1 MRYRIENETG
11 KHLRIRLL
19 SGKISNSEAEV
30 LQYAL
35 LSSKVIS
42 EATVFRATGGV
53 ALPYTCGRDEI
64 LGRLERFQ
72 FANVERFA
80 EDMEAGIGLEEV
92 QRRKLTPELKR
103 KLRTR
108 MLIEMAADVV
118 MPMHVQLAY
127 HAYQLVTLRDI

>member
-11 KHLRIRLL
+11 KHLRIRLFCGKL
-19 SGKISNSEAEV
+19 SRSEAEV

-35 LSSKVIS
+35 VKSRVITK
-42 EATVFRATGGV
+42 ARVFPATGGV
-53 ALPYTCGRDEI
+53 ALTYTCGREEI
-64 LGRLERFQ
+64 LERLQRFQ

-80 EDMEAGIGLEEV
+80 EDVEAGIGLEEV

-103 KLRTR
+103 RLRTR

-118 MPMHVQLAY
+118 MPMPVQLAY